1 MMGLCGY
8 VPGAWTAAQERAKPL
23 PRRLH
28 ATSSRPCAVC
38 FAAFEPVGPRL
49 FTCSHDC
56 SVVLRRTRKRKAD
69 AERMRRLR
77 KEKRGQT

>member
-8 VPGAWTAAQERAKPL
+8 RPGAWSEAQAERAKSL

-38 FAAFEPVGPRL
+38 FKAFEPVGPRL
-49 FTCSHDC
+49 YTCSHDC
-56 SVVLRRTRKRKAD
+56 SVVLRRARKRKAD
-69 AERMRRLR
+69 AARMKRLR
-77 KEKRGQT
+77 KEKRAS